1 MKKEIIYNYK
11 EFVKCYSEL
20 LQKFLLIDTD
30 YEELDFIKLELEN
43 YKTYYANTITQYFS
57 EREYF
62 DVDNNFFVVN
72 NEAYQIVS
80 EISDYANKH
89 IGTYE
94 NEGYDLL
101 AFKFKKIIEFLE
113 QKKYSIESKSPKKIS
128 DFLHDKKEILKL
140 ETETPPTETAP
151 TNSLNW
157 NGTQTDFIELVK
169 ALVENGTI
177 KGTQTEIIKS
187 LSKVFNIK
195 INNENKLIN
204 DIKTRNNGSE
214 TLFIDKLKKSLFDY
228 ITIEKKK

>member
-30 YEELDFIKLELEN
+30 YEELDFLKLELEN

-113 QKKYSIESKSPKKIS
+113 QKKYSIESKSPKRIS

-151 TNSLNW
+151 ENSLNW
-157 NGTQTDFIELVK
+157 QGSELQFSELTK
-169 ALVENGTI
+169 ALFETKLVSHGI
-177 KGTQTEIIKS
+177 TQKEFFKKMK
-187 LSKVFNIK
+187 LLFNVK
-195 INNENKLIN
+195 EFDEK
-204 DIKTRNNGSE
+204 E
-214 TLFIDKLKKSLFDY
+214 KLKGIRARSKDLTPFLNILETSLNNWIKNKD
-228 ITIEKKK
+228 